1 MQHTV
6 SGEPI
11 LFEDMDMLILCLGHR
26 PLDALKNE
34 LSTMGIEIHMAGD
47 CLAPRTAEEAVYD
60 GLKIGAGI

>member
-1 MQHTV
+1 
-6 SGEPI
+6 
-11 LFEDMDMLILCLGHR
+11 MDMLILCLGHR